1 MMTGH
6 TKRALDAAVDELKRN
21 GYMVLVV
28 LIDTKESGCI
38 CDGPFPRASCETH
51 GTKRSPVTVLSSETN
66 DPMVLAELMRTT
78 LETVIHPLPPQRA
91 N

>member
-1 MMTGH
+1 MTSH

-28 LIDTKESGCI
+28 LLDQKSDEQKPLGS
-38 CDGPFPRASCETH
+38 AME
-51 GTKRSPVTVLSSETN
+51 VLCSETN
-66 DPMVLAELMRTT
+66 DPNVLASLLRTT
-78 LETVIHPLPPQRA
+78 FDCLTNPHPPQRT